1 MKHRLSENIR
11 KYRKL
16 KSLTQ
21 EQLAEAVGV
30 TVGTVS
36 KWENGN
42 CLPDITMITEI
53 ADFYEIS
60 IDVLVGYDTP
70 QKNVST
76 YIHRIDEYYKKHQLE
91 DALQE
96 CNKALVKY
104 PNNFD
109 LLEKAARTYYV
120 YNYDK
125 KDPSIQSRTKAL
137 YEHALLN
144 RPENLKTTK
153 EIAIRHGL
161 AMLEDDTDKK
171 IELLRD
177 ININAI
183 YNAEIGEVYRD
194 RGNMEQAY
202 EYFSEGLYMGIMET
216 TNTIGHWFDA
226 LIKNNQIHTCLSL
239 VEFCIDLMC
248 KAYSNGERGIG
259 AKFLSQIEVIHSVLL
274 HYEKDA
280 KKAAASINLAYQ
292 YALNFDK
299 NPAYDLKTGAT
310 FWLGKKDEDLP
321 IAFDEQGGA
330 AVEGISR
337 LLNDMKDE
345 YKDNTK
351 VTSAVNKS
359 IRDYQ
364 KIKKAP
370 YR

>member
-1 MKHRLSENIR
+1 MKHNLSKNIK

-42 CLPDITMITEI
+42 CLPDISMITEL

-60 IDVLVGYDTP
+60 IDVLVGYSTP
-70 QKNVST
+70 QKSVS
-76 YIHRIDEYYKKHQLE
+76 ISLQRIDEYYKQHQLE
-91 DALQE
+91 DALME

-109 LLEKAARTYYV
+109 LLEKAARTHYIFGLE
-120 YNYDK
+120 K
-125 KDPSIQSRTKAL
+125 KDKNAFSRAKDL

-144 RPENLKTTK
+144 QPENLKTTK
-153 EIAIRHGL
+153 LIAIRHGL
-161 AMLEDDTDKK
+161 AMLEPDEENK
-171 IELLRD
+171 IALLRD

-183 YNAEIGEVYRD
+183 YDAEIGEVYRD
-194 RGNMEQAY
+194 RGDYEKAY
-202 EYFSEGLYMGIMET
+202 DYFSEGLYMGIIES
-216 TNTIGHWFDA
+216 TNSIGHWFDA

-239 VEFCIDLMC
+239 VEFCIDLMR
-248 KAYSNGERGIG
+248 KAYSNGECGIG
-259 AKFLSQIEVIHSVLL
+259 AKFLSQLEVIHSVLL
-274 HYEKDA
+274 HHEKDDNN
-280 KKAAASINLAYQ
+280 AAASIDLAYK

-310 FWLGKKDEDLP
+310 FWLGNSDEDLP
-321 IAFDEQGGA
+321 IAFDEQGGG
-330 AVEGISR
+330 AVEGISG

-345 YKDNTK
+345 HKDNPILA
-351 VTSAVNKS
+351 SAVSKS
-359 IRDYQ
+359 LKQYQ
-364 KIKKAP
+364 QLKKAIP
-370 YR
+370 D